1 MYVPP
6 ECYLNVSV
14 HIECSN
20 FVLSSILVSFVE
32 KSYAPVPP
40 APPAPNP
47 ELNFQICILNGNAKA
62 SPFLSLHSLNYFLFI
77 LEF

>member
-1 MYVPP
+1 MYIPP

-14 HIECSN
+14 HIECPN

-47 ELNFQICILNGNAKA
+47 
-62 SPFLSLHSLNYFLFI
+62 
-77 LEF
+77 